1 MEEKNV
7 EQKMQ
12 NEKKQIHQSLTA
24 RFSFFI
30 FCEICNFLKCFN
42 VSFNMFFSA
51 ENLGNNLMFTLPN
64 LSH

>member
-12 NEKKQIHQSLTA
+12 NERMQIHQSLTA
-24 RFSFFI
+24 RFSIFI
-30 FCEICNFLKCFN
+30 FCQICNFFKCFN
-42 VSFNMFFSA
+42 VSFNMFFA
-51 ENLGNNLMFTLPN
+51 ENLENILMFSQPN